1 MEDEIDFPFHEQVIR
16 DIVVDKLEAR
26 ISGEVRNVVGAARD
40 QVVNADH
47 GVSLCNQPIT
57 EMRAEEAGA
66 ASNYRD
72 GHGEVGLDR
81 NCGMIE

>member
-1 MEDEIDFPFHEQVIR
+1 
-16 DIVVDKLEAR
+16 
-26 ISGEVRNVVGAARD
+26 
-40 QVVNADH
+40 
-47 GVSLCNQPIT
+47 VSLCNQPIT